1 MPQPSVTCRLC
12 VFAATSVPS
21 ERISASVTLTCFWI
35 CPEHR
40 SVAFAS
46 SLKSEK
52 RREGDL
58 SLLTK
63 KLWISVLRHKTT
75 GIIEVN
81 SAVLFLTGARE
92 SQNQNKECR
101 TALNYSKLQPFMF
114 LIHTHVTTTKQTQYI
129 GKTLILTSGW
139 YHCIIM
145 QNEKREKR

>member
-1 MPQPSVTCRLC
+1 MCVRCHFCPVRAYLRLRDLDVLLNLSGTPQRGFC
-12 VFAATSVPS
+12 
-21 ERISASVTLTCFWI
+21 IQ
-35 CPEHR
+35 
-40 SVAFAS
+40 
-46 SLKSEK
+46 LKKWEEK